1 VPEKAQKKKIIGLS
15 KPVFIAFLLLILA
28 LSVVSILAGAVGRSI
43 IGDIGLPDWIIV
55 DQPRPELPAEAIA
68 HIGGFPITNTMLTA
82 WISIAVL
89 GTFFF
94 LATRRMKLIP
104 SRLQATAEAIINYL
118 YSFSTDIAG
127 EKNGRKFFPLMATI
141 FLFVITN
148 AWMNLIPG
156 YGSILI
162 DSEHG
167 MVHLL
172 RGANTDLNFPLAL
185 SLVSFVMVEYW
196 GLKALGVFHYLSKFF
211 NFKKFF
217 RGWKQLFT
225 GKFKEGAMNIFM
237 GAIDIFIGF
246 IELLSEFIRI
256 LSFTARLFGNM
267 TGGEILLISMLFL
280 APFIVAIP
288 FYFLEIFVGFIQA
301 LIFAGLTLVF
311 AFMAVTPHEA
321 EGESHASTTHPEA
334 VVEGAHH

>member
-1 VPEKAQKKKIIGLS
+1 MPEAAPKKKIIGLS
-15 KPVFIAFLLLILA
+15 KPVFIAFLLVVLA
-28 LSVVSILAGAVGRSI
+28 LSIVSMLAGAIGRAI
-43 IGDIGLPDWIIV
+43 IGDVGLPEWVIV

-68 HIGGFPITNTMLTA
+68 HVGSIPITNTMLTA

-89 GTFFF
+89 GIFFF
-94 LATRRMKLIP
+94 LATRKMKLIP
-104 SRLQATAEAIINYL
+104 NRLQAMAESIINYL
-118 YSFSTDIAG
+118 YGFCTDIAG
-127 EKNGRKFFPLMATI
+127 EKHGRKFFPLMATI

-172 RGANTDLNFPLAL
+172 RGANTDINFPLVLAV
-185 SLVSFVMVEYW
+185 VSFVMVEYW
-196 GLKALGVFHYLSKFF
+196 GLKALGVFHYLGKFF

-217 RGWKQLFT
+217 RGWKELFT
-225 GKFKEGAMNIFM
+225 GKVKSGITDILM
-237 GAIDIFIGF
+237 GAIDIFIGL
-246 IELLSEFIRI
+246 IELMSEFIRL
-256 LSFTARLFGNM
+256 LSFTFRLFGNM

-288 FYFLEIFVGFIQA
+288 FYILEIFVGYIQA

-311 AFMAVTPHEA
+311 AFMAVTPHAA
-321 EGESHASTTHPEA
+321 EDESHASTTHPEA
-334 VVEGAHH
+334 VIEGAHI